1 VPDLT
6 RKKIRES
13 LAVRRDV
20 HTMQL
25 DKGAFLTWRRMTAD
39 GGTWGAR
46 CRTADGRQ
54 QFTTFDDVDRDDWST
69 AKKHAEAWCKK
80 IAGAGSATV
89 TRGTVRAWVAQYLR
103 DLRNDGRRAT
113 ARSTWLNILRL
124 VLPKTEPFGHL
135 LLEKVTKQDF
145 RAWRDRVS
153 KGRGRRTK
161 QARAPRSV
169 NRYVRPIRVALNR
182 AIKEH
187 DAVGNSDAWRVAT
200 LRDNTEDAG
209 ETQVFLTAAQ
219 RAAIIAAAT
228 PDCARFLRGL
238 AATGAR
244 PIELSEARVSDLDGN
259 LLRLATRKNN
269 AGKLRVR
276 QCPLDSTATAFF
288 TAQTRGKLPSA
299 YLFTDAGEQWS
310 RNRWSW
316 EIRKAVD
323 AINEKAR
330 GADHV
335 PHLASAYSF
344 RHTRI
349 SELLQTAAVDALRV
363 AVMTGT
369 SVQMIEKHYFKFL
382 PQAAVELLEKIRE
395 VA

>member
-1 VPDLT
+1 MPDMT
-6 RKKIRES
+6 KKRVRES

-20 HTMQL
+20 HTMRL
-25 DKGAFLTWRRMTAD
+25 DKGAFLTYRRMTAD

-54 QFTTFDDVDRDDWST
+54 QFTTFDQIDRDDFSA
-69 AKKHAEAWCKK
+69 AKKAAEAWCKK
-80 IAGAGSATV
+80 ISSTGSVSV

-103 DLRNDGRRAT
+103 DLRNDGRRGT

-124 VLPKTEPFGHL
+124 VLPKSDPFGNL
-135 LLEKVTKQDF
+135 LLEKVTKDDF
-145 RAWRDRVS
+145 RAWRNRIS
-153 KGRGRRTK
+153 RGGRTK
-161 QARAPRSV
+161 RAARSI
-169 NRYVRPIRVALNR
+169 NRYARPIRVALNR

-187 DAVGNSDAWRVAT
+187 DAVGNNDAWRVAT
-200 LRDNTEDAG
+200 LRDDTEDAG

-228 PDCARFLRGL
+228 PDCALFLRGL

-244 PIELSEARVSDLDGN
+244 PIELSEARVSDLNGN
-259 LLRLATRKNN
+259 LLRLATRKGN
-269 AGKLRVR
+269 AGKVRIR
-276 QCPLDSTATAFF
+276 QCPLDSAATGFF
-288 TAQTRGKLPSA
+288 AAQARGKLPSA
-299 YLFTDAGEQWS
+299 YLFTDTGEQWS
-310 RNRWSW
+310 RSRWSW
-316 EIRKAVD
+316 EIR
-323 AINEKAR
+323 NEKAR
-330 GADHV
+330 GGDRV

-349 SELLQTAAVDALRV
+349 SELLQTAGVDALRV

-369 SVQMIEKHYFKFL
+369 SVAMIERHYFKFL